1 MLLFQMTDRR
11 QPRPQDVDNLRR
23 QLWRQ
28 LSPSENVAQEES
40 EATQGAAA
48 AVPRP
53 EADEPLEEKGVAEA
67 SLTKDNQP
75 RPRQRLVRRAGD
87 RATKRVQ
94 VLVSE
99 GTRDALRP
107 EPRPDHGSRAHGDRY
122 VCRQCG
128 QFFRWPGEFQSH
140 VAGHLET
147 IVEAPRSS
155 WHRRT
160 RSCP

>member
-1 MLLFQMTDRR
+1 MTDRR
-11 QPRPQDVDNLRR
+11 QPRPQDEDNLRR

-28 LSPSENVAQEES
+28 LSPSENVLTEES
-40 EATQGAAA
+40 EDVQGAAA

-53 EADEPLEEKGVAEA
+53 EADGPLEEKGVVEA

-75 RPRQRLVRRAGD
+75 RPRQRLVRRVGD
-87 RATKRVQ
+87 RATKRVR
-94 VLVSE
+94 VPVSE

-128 QFFRWPGEFQSH
+128 QSFRWPGEFQSH
-140 VAGHLET
+140 VAGHLEN
-147 IVEAPRSS
+147 IAEAPRTS

-160 RSCP
+160 RSWP